1 MTPDEWR
8 KDNQITIKSSTQ
20 PYTVPD
26 PILNWESCPFDPR
39 LNRAL
44 TSAGFPAPT
53 TIQSQSWP
61 IITSPRDIISI
72 AKTGSGKTV
81 AFLLPCYD
89 KILKESLQKDRNRRG
104 PIVLV
109 MAPTREVRVCEER
122 SDELKRQVYSH
133 SIIRRF

>member
-8 KDNQITIKSSTQ
+8 KDNQITSKSSTQ

-61 IITSPRDIISI
+61 IITSPSI

-122 SDELKRQVYSH
+122 SDELKRQVYSP